1 MVTRGLPFVYAYIDD
16 IVVAS
21 NSDEEHN
28 QHLHLLFERLRKYGV
43 VINPNCHTFCSIN
56 DVQFTFKK
64 KQANRCEV

>member
-16 IVVAS
+16 ILVAS

-43 VINPNCHTFCSIN
+43 VINPKPYL
-56 DVQFTFKK
+56 KK
-64 KQANRCEV
+64 DYVMSGFEPNTLIK